1 MTIDYSELQVL
12 AEVSVAFLG
21 FSGITAI
28 VGHSRF
34 AQQGVTYR
42 VLGLL
47 YSSSLAFIG
56 SILPLIGVPI
66 LAAAVIIAALNSA
79 AVVWA
84 GIMSFGRSRKEIR
97 PHPVLLVIFFPI
109 SILVN
114 LYLWWSIF
122 ESAERVKFAYQL
134 QVGTL
139 LLLATVY
146 FIRLVNSA
154 FGTKE
159 TFDKD

>member
-1 MTIDYSELQVL
+1 MDYTNLQVL
-12 AEVSVAFLG
+12 AEVSVALLG

-42 VLGLL
+42 MLGLL

-56 SILPLIGVPI
+56 SILPLIGIPM
-66 LAAAVIIAALNSA
+66 LPAAIVIAALNAA

-84 GIMSFGRSRKEIR
+84 GVMSFGPARKEIQ
-97 PHPVLLVIFFPI
+97 PHPVLVSIFFPI
-109 SILVN
+109 AVVVN
-114 LYLWWSIF
+114 SYLWWSIVA
-122 ESAERVKFAYQL
+122 STERLLFAYQL

-146 FIRLVNSA
+146 FVRLVSSA
-154 FGTKE
+154 FGNE
-159 TFDKD
+159 DSSGKD